1 MIRASTRGYTE
12 AVRGLYFPAA
22 KGEKGKILDEFTQV
36 TSCHRKAVLRFFRL
50 SSRSRAD
57 KRHGYPPAILHHL
70 LHLYHCL
77 GGCRPFTT
85 TKLERGLLIACSW
98 PSW

>member
-50 SSRSRAD
+50 NSRSRAD
-57 KRHGYPPAILHHL
+57 KRHGYPPRQYYTI
-70 LHLYHCL
+70 CCTSIIVL
-77 GGCRPFTT
+77 GTV
-85 TKLERGLLIACSW
+85 A
-98 PSW
+98 PSPLPS